1 MNFKNS
7 KHTSLL
13 VLFALILVIGINWAG
28 SYIYSKID
36 LTEGHIYTLSDGT
49 LKVLNGLQSPVKI
62 KFYFSKNNES
72 MPMALKGFASRVD
85 DLLEEFKSNSNGKVS
100 IERLDP
106 EPDTDIEDAASLAG
120 IGAQSL
126 SNGEHFYLG
135 MVVEVGDQK
144 TTIPAITLE
153 RERLLEYDIVKAL
166 SKSAQPSTVQVGI
179 MSPLPVFGSSGM
191 PMMGVPPT
199 EKQVFV
205 SELERDYKVT
215 SVSAD
220 AQAIP
225 ADIKILI
232 VLHPKNMSEATLF
245 ALDQFVMR
253 GGKLIA
259 LLDPYAY
266 FDIVQGPSGPA
277 PGGTASNLD
286 ALTKSWGVTLDSSK
300 ILSDMQFM
308 SGRGPQSMPTLLSLN
323 TDAYNA
329 EDIATAKLG
338 STLFAFSGA
347 LSLSDVPGLKSEVLI
362 HSSKDSAL
370 VANKD
375 GTLRGDQAI
384 RNFKPSNLNFPLA
397 VRLSGQFKTAFPQGS
412 PVVSKASAAD
422 NSVGKPQSASSTA
435 SKSVLGASSKEAQSS
450 VPETQEPQLMQTKSN
465 NSLVVIADSDF
476 INNEVAVEIQQ
487 IFGQKIVYPTNGNLA
502 FLQALVD
509 QYAGD
514 DALIS
519 LRTRQS
525 MTRPLTLI
533 NEMQVKAQQAY
544 TGKIKDL
551 EENLQKTK
559 ESLQALQKS
568 KTDAQSAAILS
579 KEQQAQIDQF
589 KVQESQTRLELR
601 NLRKNLRIES
611 ETLQFWVKMINIGLV
626 PLLLFVLWGGLVFS
640 RKRG

>member
-1 MNFKNS
+1 MKFIKS
-7 KHTSLL
+7 KHTSLM
-13 VLFALILVIGINWAG
+13 VLLALILVIGFNWAG
-28 SYIYSKID
+28 SFIYSKID
-36 LTEGHIYTLSDGT
+36 LTEGRIYTLSDGT
-49 LKVLNGLQSPVKI
+49 LKVLGSLHSPVKI
-62 KFYFSKNNES
+62 KFYFSKTNEN
-72 MPMALKGFASRVD
+72 MPMALKGFATRVD
-85 DLLEEFKSNSNGKVS
+85 DLIEEFKANAHGQLS

-106 EPDTDIEDAASLAG
+106 EPDTDIEDAANLAG
-120 IGAQSL
+120 VGAQTL

-144 TTIPAITLE
+144 TTIAAITLE

-166 SKSAQPSTVQVGI
+166 SKSSQPNDVQVGI

-191 PMMGVPPT
+191 PMMGVPAT

-205 SELERDYKVT
+205 SELERDYKV
-215 SVSAD
+215 SSISAD
-220 AQAIP
+220 ALTIP
-225 ADIKILI
+225 QDIKILI
-232 VLHPKNMSEATLF
+232 VLHPKNISESTLY

-266 FDIVQGPSGPA
+266 FDVVQGPNGPA
-277 PGGTASNLD
+277 PGGTSSSLD
-286 ALTKSWGVTLDSSK
+286 ALTKNWGVTLDSSK
-300 ILSDMQFM
+300 MLSDMQFM
-308 SGRGPQSMPTLLSLN
+308 SGRGPQSMPTLLSLS
-323 TDAYNA
+323 TDAYNID
-329 EDIATAKLG
+329 DIATAKLG
-338 STLFAFSGA
+338 ATLFAFSGA
-347 LSLSDVPGLKSEVLI
+347 LSLHEVPGIQSEVLI
-362 HSSKDSAL
+362 HSSKDSSL
-370 VANKD
+370 IENKD

-384 RNFKPSNLNFPLA
+384 RNFKPSNQNLPMA
-397 VRLSGQFKTAFPQGS
+397 VRLTGNFKTAFPQGS
-412 PVVSKASAAD
+412 PI
-422 NSVGKPQSASSTA
+422 
-435 SKSVLGASSKEAQSS
+435 SSKPAASTQVDDQAHVAAVSRSANAKTKNVKDVPPNTEAHA
-450 VPETQEPQLMQTKSN
+450 PQLMQTPSS
-465 NSLVVIADSDF
+465 NSLVIIADSDF

-544 TGKIKDL
+544 IGKIKDL

-559 ESLQALQKS
+559 DSLQALQKNKS
-568 KTDAQSAAILS
+568 DAQSAAILS

-589 KVQESQTRLELR
+589 RTQESQTRLELR

-626 PLLLFVLWGGLVFS
+626 PLLLFFIWGSLVLS
-640 RKRG
+640 RKRS

>member
-7 KHTSLL
+7 KNTSLF
-13 VLFALILVIGINWAG
+13 VLIALILVIGVNWAG
-28 SYIYSKID
+28 SFIYSKID
-36 LTEGHIYTLSDGT
+36 LTQGHIYTLSDGT
-49 LKVLNGLQSPVKI
+49 LKVLQGLQSPVKI
-62 KFYFSKNNES
+62 KFYFSKNNEN

-85 DLLEEFKSNSNGKVS
+85 DLIEEFKSNSHGRLS

-106 EPDTDIEDAASLAG
+106 EPDTDMEDAANLAG
-120 IGAQSL
+120 IGAQAL

-166 SKSAQPSTVQVGI
+166 SKSSQPASVQVGI

-220 AQAIP
+220 AQSIP

-232 VLHPKNMSEATLF
+232 VLHPKNISDATLY

-277 PGGTASNLD
+277 PGGTSSNLD
-286 ALTKSWGVTLDSSK
+286 VLTKSWGVTLDSSK
-300 ILSDMQFM
+300 MLSDMQFM

-323 TDAYNA
+323 TEAYNLD
-329 EDIATAKLG
+329 DIATAKLG

-347 LSLSDVPGLKSEVLI
+347 LALSDVPGLKSEVLI
-362 HSSKDSAL
+362 HSSKDSSL

-375 GTLRGDQAI
+375 GNLRGDQAI
-384 RNFKPSNLNFPLA
+384 RNFKPSNLNYPLA
-397 VRLSGQFKTAFPQGS
+397 VRLTGQFKTAFPQGS
-412 PVVSKASAAD
+412 PV
-422 NSVGKPQSASSTA
+422 A
-435 SKSVLGASSKEAQSS
+435 SKGSGSDATSTQSKGALTPSSKPSSGASPKEALKSE
-450 VPETQEPQLMQTKSN
+450 PEPNEPQLMQTRSS

-601 NLRKNLRIES
+601 NLRKDLRIES
-611 ETLQFWVKMINIGLV
+611 ETLQFWVKLVNIGLV
-626 PLLLFVLWGGLVFS
+626 PLLLFVLWGGMVFS
-640 RKRG
+640 RRRA

>member
-1 MNFKNS
+1 MNIKNT
-7 KHTSLL
+7 KHSSLL
-13 VLFALILVIGINWAG
+13 VLLALIMVILLNWAG
-28 SYIYSKID
+28 AYVYSKVD
-36 LTEGHIYTLSDGT
+36 LTEGKIYTLSDGT
-49 LKVLNGLQSPVKI
+49 LKALNRLQSPVKI
-62 KFYFSKNNES
+62 QFYFSKNNEN

-85 DLLEEFKSNSNGKVS
+85 DLLEEFKTNSHGQLS

-106 EPDTDIEDAASLAG
+106 EPDTDVEDAASLAG
-120 IGAQSL
+120 IGAQAL
-126 SNGEHFYLG
+126 SSGDHFYLG
-135 MVVEVGDQK
+135 MVVQAGEQK

-166 SKSAQPSTVQVGI
+166 SKSAQPSNVQVGV

-199 EKQVFV
+199 EKQVFI

-220 AQAIP
+220 TLSIP
-225 ADIKILI
+225 ADIKIL
-232 VLHPKNMSEATLF
+232 VVVHPKNISESTLY

-259 LLDPYAY
+259 LVDPYAY
-266 FDIVQGPSGPA
+266 FDIVQSPSGPA
-277 PGGTASNLD
+277 PGGTASSLD
-286 ALTKSWGVTLDSSK
+286 ALTKAWGVTMDSSK
-300 ILSDMQFM
+300 MLSDMQFM
-308 SGRGPQSMPTLLSLN
+308 SGRGPQAMPTLLSLS
-323 TDAYNA
+323 TDAYN
-329 EDIATAKLG
+329 EDDIATAKLG
-338 STLFAFSGA
+338 ATLFAFSGT
-347 LSLSDVPGLKSEVLI
+347 LSLNSVPGIKSEVLI
-362 HSSKDSAL
+362 HSSKDSTL
-370 VANKD
+370 IANKD

-384 RNFKPSNLNFPLA
+384 RNFKPSQLNYPLA
-397 VRLSGQFKTAFPQGS
+397 VRLTGEFKTAFPQGAPS
-412 PVVSKASAAD
+412 QPKPAS
-422 NSVGKPQSASSTA
+422 SASSEGKPTNSA
-435 SKSVLGASSKEAQSS
+435 KQGSKAGTSDSLKEAPFG
-450 VPETQEPQLMQTKSN
+450 VPETQTAQLMKTQSN

-533 NEMQVKAQQAY
+533 NEMQIKAQQAY

-559 ESLQALQKS
+559 ESLQALQKN
-568 KTDAQSAAILS
+568 KTDAQSVAILS

-611 ETLQFWVKMINIGLV
+611 ETLQFWVKLVNIGLI
-626 PLLLFVLWGGLVFS
+626 PALLFFLWGGLVFQ
-640 RKRG
+640 RKRS